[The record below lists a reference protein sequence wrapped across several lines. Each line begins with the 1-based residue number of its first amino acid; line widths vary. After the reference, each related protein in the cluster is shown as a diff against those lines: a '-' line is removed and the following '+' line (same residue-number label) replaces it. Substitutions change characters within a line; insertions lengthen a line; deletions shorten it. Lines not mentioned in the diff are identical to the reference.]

1 MTEVKKPTHGFTKHG
16 LAVHAKIIDHMR
28 DNTAYQRF
36 NKKVALALSK
46 NVGTM
51 TAFWVFWILCLL
63 VLPAVLPPN
72 HIFPSFMASFH
83 YELFMTWLLST
94 CFQLTL
100 LPALMVGQNLQN
112 EAADA
117 RSAKQFEDTEDV
129 RNDMKTAL
137 DRLEVAT
144 AGGLK
149 DVIDRFDALEA
160 LVKSALERLQP
171 GTKAAES

>member
-1 MTEVKKPTHGFTKHG
+1 
-16 LAVHAKIIDHMR
+16 
-28 DNTAYQRF
+28 
-36 NKKVALALSK
+36 
-46 NVGTM
+46 M
-51 TAFWVFWILCLL
+51 TAFWIFWVLCLL

-72 HIFPSFMASFH
+72 HLFPSFMASFQ

-112 EAADA
+112 AAADA

-129 RNDMKTAL
+129 RTDMKTAL
-137 DRLEVAT
+137 NRLNVDT

-149 DVIDRFDALEA
+149 DVTDRFDALED
-160 LVKSALERLQP
+160 LVKSALGSMQP
-171 GTKAAES
+171 GPNSAES

>member
-1 MTEVKKPTHGFTKHG
+1 
-16 LAVHAKIIDHMR
+16 
-28 DNTAYQRF
+28 
-36 NKKVALALSK
+36 
-46 NVGTM
+46 
-51 TAFWVFWILCLL
+51 
-63 VLPAVLPPN
+63 
-72 HIFPSFMASFH
+72 
-83 YELFMTWLLST
+83 MTWLLST

-171 GTKAAES
+171 STKAAES

>member
-1 MTEVKKPTHGFTKHG
+1 
-16 LAVHAKIIDHMR
+16 
-28 DNTAYQRF
+28 
-36 NKKVALALSK
+36 
-46 NVGTM
+46 
-51 TAFWVFWILCLL
+51 
-63 VLPAVLPPN
+63 
-72 HIFPSFMASFH
+72 
-83 YELFMTWLLST
+83 
-94 CFQLTL
+94 
-100 LPALMVGQNLQN
+100 MVGQNLQN

-137 DRLEVAT
+137 DRLDVAT

-149 DVIDRFDALEA
+149 DVTDRFDALEA